1 MTFRPSRRQ
10 MLTSLFLSMA
20 AGLAAPFISPQDVL
34 AHSYSQAAL
43 KARQATSY
51 NPATNLQPI
60 SNTRQNTYPII
71 MVHGLG
77 GFVTLGPINYWGGVR
92 NVPADLAS
100 NGYTVYPINIGT
112 FSSNWDRACELYA
125 QIKGGTVD
133 YGEVHASKYGHTRY
147 GRTYSGFYPQWGE
160 TDAQTGNANKV
171 HLLSHSMGGQ
181 TVRILAQLLANGS
194 AEERA
199 ATRQGQLSPL
209 FAGGKVS
216 WLEGILTISATHNG
230 SSAIFFVNTALPLQ
244 TQLLTLLA
252 AVEGDTSLELY
263 DLKLDQWG
271 LEREPG
277 ESLSAF
283 MQRVANSK
291 FATTT
296 DNYKWDLNPD
306 GAGEL
311 NGWAMAHPENYY
323 LSVATLQAHKSLL
336 SDHQVP
342 DADMTPFLVPT
353 STFMGEYT
361 RNIPGHVIIDSSW
374 WPNDSLVSLNE
385 MAGPTVN
392 STDVIVQYNGGVPA
406 RGQWNYLEVLQ
417 DWGHVDIIGLTGRDV
432 RSWYRSAAAFLASLP
447 Q

>member
-1 MTFRPSRRQ
+1 MTSRLSRRQ

-20 AGLAAPFISPQDVL
+20 SGLAAPFIYPQEAQ
-34 AHSYSQAAL
+34 AHAYSQAILNAD
-43 KARQATSY
+43 QASSY
-51 NPATNLQPI
+51 NPATNLQPV
-60 SNTRQNTYPII
+60 SGSRQNIYPII

-77 GFVTLGPINYWGGVR
+77 GFATLGPISYWGGLY
-92 NVPADLAS
+92 NVPEDLTS
-100 NGYTVYPINIGT
+100 NGYTVYATSIGT

-133 YGEVHASKYGHTRY
+133 YGAAHSSKFGHARY
-147 GRTYSGFYPQWGE
+147 GRTYTGFYPQWGE
-160 TDAQTGNANKV
+160 SNTQTGSVNKV

-181 TVRILAQLLANGS
+181 TVRILAQLLASGS

-199 ATRQGQLSPL
+199 ATPESQLSPL
-209 FAGGKVS
+209 FAGGLAS
-216 WLEGILTISATHNG
+216 WLDSILTISATHNG
-230 SSAIFFVNTALPLQ
+230 STAIFAVDAVLPLQ

-252 AVEGDTSLELY
+252 ALEGDASLTLY
-263 DLKLDQWG
+263 DFKLDQWG

-277 ESLSAF
+277 EALSTF
-283 MQRVANSK
+283 MARVASSK

-306 GAGEL
+306 GASEL
-311 NGWAMAHPENYY
+311 NGWVAAQPEHYY
-323 LSVATLQAHKSLL
+323 LSVATLQTHKSLL
-336 SDHQVP
+336 NSHQVP
-342 DADMTPFLVPT
+342 DADMTPFFVPT
-353 STFMGEYT
+353 SVFMGEYT
-361 RNIPGHVIIDSSW
+361 RNVAGHVVIDSSW

-392 STDVIVQYNGGVPA
+392 STDTIVQYAGGLPA
-406 RGQWNYLEVLQ
+406 RGTWNYLEVLQ
-417 DWGHVDIIGLTGRDV
+417 DWGHVDIIGFTGRDV